1 MMLPVLT
8 LPPLDFDSPL
18 LVVVSPGH
26 SIMPGT
32 QSRQL
37 WQLQPHSSQLCNP
50 DKTSLLLNHWSEVQ
64 SGLPGAQCGVPP
76 SLRWSQGPRTHSS
89 HMGRSHPQGSE
100 RTFSRST
107 RRAGQVLG
115 LSPLFHHHR
124 KPGSWGSMLYS
135 QLQSSELSS
144 RPSLGPQ

>member
-1 MMLPVLT
+1 MRSSTIPEVVT
-8 LPPLDFDSPL
+8 GPKDPL
-18 LVVVSPGH
+18 L
-26 SIMPGT
+26 
-32 QSRQL
+32 
-37 WQLQPHSSQLCNP
+37 
-50 DKTSLLLNHWSEVQ
+50 
-64 SGLPGAQCGVPP
+64 
-76 SLRWSQGPRTHSS
+76 S
-89 HMGRSHPQGSE
+89 HGQVMFPHPQGSE